1 MLTRQK
7 VELYGPWQLLPPVKQ
22 LTPTFVQVPHQ
33 GDVSPTLYAAVAQSW
48 QSDWQVWSVGL
59 GVGLAVGLMVGRGVA
74 AAGLAWAGLGA
85 GPGTQSSSMR
95 SDAIVSLRDVRHK
108 LGRFVARETR
118 RPQMTQINTMILK
131 ISGRRGK
138 DCGFPRPGDAHPVGV
153 A

>member
-1 MLTRQK
+1 MSAKSSRFCYSHAHSLFAQAPGHPRDLTR
-7 VELYGPWQLLPPVKQ
+7 
-22 LTPTFVQVPHQ
+22 TRR
-33 GDVSPTLYAAVAQSW
+33 LYAAF
-48 QSDWQVWSVGL
+48 
-59 GVGLAVGLMVGRGVA
+59 
-74 AAGLAWAGLGA
+74 
-85 GPGTQSSSMR
+85 
-95 SDAIVSLRDVRHK
+95 VSLRGVRHK